1 MVPRLTMRE
10 QIIIWISLRDD
21 VPLRWPSCE
30 DYSARSSLPSKQRV
44 AGSNPAG
51 RADLRKRFSVE
62 LAAPTTALLQ
72 QYSALLPVTAR

>member
-10 QIIIWISLRDD
+10 QIIIRISLRDD

-30 DYSARSSLPSKQRV
+30 DYSAPSPLPSKQRD

-51 RADLRKRFSVE
+51 RAKCSDQVKRR
-62 LAAPTTALLQ
+62 
-72 QYSALLPVTAR
+72 LP